1 MAFLPYCTS
10 VNMPTTVWKPRR
22 RLNDLQIY
30 DLIMTRE
37 LTRSAD
43 SSAPSILHQ
52 LWFPGSN
59 LHFFII
65 LQIHLVDTATSHL
78 NFSLIEKIQI
88 N

>member
-1 MAFLPYCTS
+1 MYEVNKKIYRGVAFLPYCTS

-43 SSAPSILHQ
+43 SSAPSILHL
-52 LWFPGSN
+52 LWPR
-59 LHFFII
+59 
-65 LQIHLVDTATSHL
+65 V
-78 NFSLIEKIQI
+78 
-88 N
+88 